1 VRLLITSSAVAF
13 LCMSNVAA
21 AQTTLT
27 VHDERITCSDPLSA
41 VDHGPPTIID
51 RVAAQFPPH
60 SPWSDSRL
68 VIDAAEPAGLIV
80 GECRRTPQSGR
91 IGEAVR
97 MSGGRHLHA
106 IYIS

>member
-1 VRLLITSSAVAF
+1 VRLLTTSSAVAL
-13 LCMSNVAA
+13 LCISSVAA

-27 VHDERITCSDPLSA
+27 VHDESITCSDPLSV
-41 VDHGPPTIID
+41 VDHGPHTIIG

-106 IYIS
+106 INVS